1 MTERNYEAR
10 QFGDE
15 HQAQF
20 LADWC
25 GATHYTGDKHGHT
38 DPPWQTH
45 TCITPMEVT
54 EDSPKTQADIGDWIV
69 KAVDGTVRIE
79 RPGSQD
85 GYCTDCGE
93 PVWWHDE
100 RLVTRSGRKWCF
112 GKDAH
117 RNGMTHQHALPG
129 MAQYVVRSPEGQ
141 VCHCLD
147 RDAPHIHQIIMVS
160 T

>member
-1 MTERNYEAR
+1 MAERNFEAR
-10 QFGDE
+10 RFGDE

-20 LADWC
+20 LAEWC
-25 GATHYTGDKHGHT
+25 GDATWSGTLIVPAAL
-38 DPPWQTH
+38 DPH
-45 TCITPMEVT
+45 
-54 EDSPKTQADIGDWIV
+54 SPKRGASHGDWII
-69 KAVDGTVRIE
+69 KAADGTVRIE
-79 RPGSQD
+79 TGGNQD

-112 GKDAH
+112 GKDDR
-117 RNGMTHQHALPG
+117 RNGMTHEHALPG
-129 MAQYVVRSPEGQ
+129 MPQYVVRSPEGQ